1 MRCIMRKAVLEA
13 PLIIEQD
20 VAMNTFSHHLIVLSC
35 AFLVTCG
42 DMACKEKL
50 SCRRQYHGPGI
61 SELLSTIADQERRV
75 KSGDESP
82 AKLAL
87 SYQKL
92 GEKYLENRMW
102 DASIE
107 TFGKALALGRENPLV
122 HYSLG
127 VAYANR
133 AKEGKG
139 APDIEKAE
147 FHYRKALAINP
158 SYKSAAYG
166 LAIFIF
172 YVKDEKDEG
181 IRMLESLVEGR
192 KTMYHER
199 MALGRLY
206 YDAGRYTTALSHYQ
220 TLCSDLDAAR
230 DNSLIAEYR
239 KACHDNAHQLM
250 ESISSQGK

>member
-1 MRCIMRKAVLEA
+1 MELHMKRFY
-13 PLIIEQD
+13 Q
-20 VAMNTFSHHLIVLSC
+20 HLIVC
-35 AFLVTCG
+35 ACIFLMACG
-42 DMACKEKL
+42 DMACREKL
-50 SCRRQYHGPGI
+50 SCRRQYRGPGI
-61 SELLSTIADQERRV
+61 SELLSTIAEQERRV

-82 AKLAL
+82 ARLAL

-92 GEKYLENRMW
+92 GEKYLENSMW

-107 TFGKALALGRENPLV
+107 TFGKALSLGRDNPLV

-133 AKEGKG
+133 AKDGKG
-139 APDIEKAE
+139 AADIEKAE

-166 LAIFIF
+166 LAIFLF
-172 YVKDEKDEG
+172 YVKDEKEEG
-181 IRMLESLVEGR
+181 IKMLESLVAG
-192 KTMYHER
+192 KKSMYRER
-199 MALGRLY
+199 MALGRFY

-220 TLCSDLDAAR
+220 ALCADLDAAR
-230 DNSLIAEYR
+230 DNALVAEYR

-250 ESISSQGK
+250 ESISSQGKEK

>member
-1 MRCIMRKAVLEA
+1 MKKFHRH
-13 PLIIEQD
+13 LIIL
-20 VAMNTFSHHLIVLSC
+20 AC
-35 AFLVTCG
+35 AFIVTCG

-50 SCRRQYHGPGI
+50 SCRRQYRGPGI
-61 SELLSTIADQERRV
+61 SELLVTIAEQERRV

-82 AKLAL
+82 DKLAL

-92 GEKYLENRMW
+92 GEKYLENGMF

-107 TFGKALALGRENPLV
+107 IFGKALALGRENPLV

-133 AKEGKG
+133 AKDGK
-139 APDIEKAE
+139 APADIEKSE

-166 LAIFIF
+166 LAILLF
-172 YVKDEKDEG
+172 YVKDEKEEG
-181 IRMLESLVEGR
+181 IKMLESLVEGR
-192 KTMYHER
+192 KSMYHER

-206 YDAGRYTTALSHYQ
+206 YDAGRYSTALSHYQ
-220 TLCSDLDAAR
+220 SLCADLDAAR
-230 DNSLIAEYR
+230 DNPLISEYR
-239 KACHDNAHQLM
+239 KACRDNAQKLM
-250 ESISSQGK
+250 ENISSHGKEQ

>member
-1 MRCIMRKAVLEA
+1 MKKFHRH
-13 PLIIEQD
+13 LIIL
-20 VAMNTFSHHLIVLSC
+20 AC
-35 AFLVTCG
+35 AFIVTCG

-50 SCRRQYHGPGI
+50 SCRRQYRGPGI
-61 SELLSTIADQERRV
+61 SELLVTIADQERRV

-82 AKLAL
+82 DKLAL

-92 GEKYLENRMW
+92 GEKYLENGMF

-107 TFGKALALGRENPLV
+107 TFSKALALGRENPLV

-133 AKEGKG
+133 AKDGK
-139 APDIEKAE
+139 AIADIEKSE

-166 LAIFIF
+166 LAILLF

-181 IRMLESLVEGR
+181 IKMLESLVEGR
-192 KTMYHER
+192 KSMYHER

-206 YDAGRYTTALSHYQ
+206 YDAGRYSTALSHYQ
-220 TLCSDLDAAR
+220 TLCADLDAAR
-230 DNSLIAEYR
+230 DNPLISEYR
-239 KACHDNAHQLM
+239 KACRDNAHKLM
-250 ESISSQGK
+250 ESISSHGK

>member
-1 MRCIMRKAVLEA
+1 MK
-13 PLIIEQD
+13 
-20 VAMNTFSHHLIVLSC
+20 HLYQHFIVCACIVL
-35 AFLVTCG
+35 AACG
-42 DMACKEKL
+42 DIACKDKL
-50 SCRRQYHGPGI
+50 SCKRPYRGPGI
-61 SELLSTIADQERRV
+61 SELLTTIAEQERRV

-92 GEKYLENRMW
+92 GEKYLENSMW

-133 AKEGKG
+133 AKDSK
-139 APDIEKAE
+139 ATADIEKSE

-158 SYKSAAYG
+158 SYKSASYG
-166 LAIFIF
+166 LAILLF
-172 YVKDEKDEG
+172 YVKDDKDEG
-181 IRMLESLVEGR
+181 IKMLESLVAGR
-192 KTMYHER
+192 KSMYHER

-220 TLCSDLDAAR
+220 SLCADLDAAR
-230 DNSLIAEYR
+230 DNPLIAEYR
-239 KACHDNAHQLM
+239 KACRDNAHRLM
-250 ESISSQGK
+250 ESMSSYGSEK

>member
-1 MRCIMRKAVLEA
+1 
-13 PLIIEQD
+13 
-20 VAMNTFSHHLIVLSC
+20 MNNFSRHLILLAC
-35 AFLVTCG
+35 AFFITCG

-50 SCRRQYHGPGI
+50 SCRRQYRGPGI
-61 SELLSTIADQERRV
+61 SELLATIADQERRV
-75 KSGDESP
+75 KSGDETP

-92 GEKYLENRMW
+92 GEKYLENGMW

-107 TFGKALALGRENPLV
+107 TFGKALTLGRENPLV

-133 AKEGKG
+133 AKDGK
-139 APDIEKAE
+139 AAADIEKSE

-166 LAIFIF
+166 LAILLF
-172 YVKDEKDEG
+172 YVKDEKEEG
-181 IRMLESLVEGR
+181 IKMLESLVEGR
-192 KTMYHER
+192 KSMYHER

-206 YDAGRYTTALSHYQ
+206 YDAGRYITALSHYQ
-220 TLCSDLDAAR
+220 ALCADLDAAR
-230 DNSLIAEYR
+230 ENPLIAEYR
-239 KACHDNAHQLM
+239 KACRDNAQKLM
-250 ESISSQGK
+250 ESISAHGKAQ